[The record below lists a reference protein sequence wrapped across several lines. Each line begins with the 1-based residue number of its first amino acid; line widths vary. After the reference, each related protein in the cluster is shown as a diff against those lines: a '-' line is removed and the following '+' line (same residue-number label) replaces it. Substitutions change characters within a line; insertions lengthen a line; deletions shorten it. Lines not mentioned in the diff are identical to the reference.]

1 MNVKLNRIQS
11 TATDNTAQ
19 SFDIN
24 TIEQLS
30 ECINNQHNIDRMYGT
45 LYFNNNEKVVLDN
58 KHQSLAIL
66 LFLHTT
72 KVIQMNLY
80 PAH

>member
-1 MNVKLNRIQS
+1 MSMKLNRIQV
-11 TATDNTAQ
+11 TATDTSAQ

-24 TIEQLS
+24 TVEQLS
-30 ECINNQHNIDRMYGT
+30 ECVNNQHNIDQMYGT
-45 LYFNNNEKVVLDN
+45 LYFDNNEKVVLDN